1 MKVRRKAELNGA
13 GRRKKESEV
22 VIYQISVAMQA

>member
-13 GRRKKESEV
+13 GRRKKESV
-22 VIYQISVAMQA
+22 RGL